1 MGWQIGLPS
10 LKLNNTGAKSK
21 HCGSFARVVAE
32 ALEERQGR
40 DPDID
45 HEKSEENIYSGF
57 RSAAE
62 LQEYSRK
69 HVDELSSKQIAAGG
83 RKIRSDAVVMCAT
96 IIKPPA
102 AMMNELSREDQ
113 IRFCNDALEKFGD
126 IVGKDNI
133 KSTVIHF
140 DELGT
145 HVHTFWEPIT
155 ADGRLCAKEMHN
167 LQFFSE
173 LNREMPEHL
182 RSRGWDIADC
192 KAYDQAEEKAK
203 TEKEKAEERAKKGRP
218 SGAYKADVER
228 EKAKLMQEIDRLADA
243 KKGPIGRTGPLSA
256 KIENL
261 ENRMQD
267 LETANERALRK
278 NNILQEENDKLRRSK
293 TLSTNRLIELE
304 NKVEKIEK
312 ENSRLKAGIKRV
324 MDFLREKA
332 PWAAKIAEKI
342 LRQEDISKDRS
353 EAKNLPS
360 ERSEDSER

>member
-21 HCGSFARVVAE
+21 HCGGFAQVASE

-45 HEKSEENIYSGF
+45 HEKSNENIYSGF

-69 HVDELSSKQIAAGG
+69 HVEELSSKQIAAGG
-83 RKIRSDAVVMCAT
+83 RKIRGDAVVMCAT

-113 IRFCNDALEKFGD
+113 TRFFKDSMEKFAE
-126 IVGKDNI
+126 IIGKDNV
-133 KSTVIHF
+133 KSSVIHF
-140 DELGT
+140 DELGSHM
-145 HVHTFWEPIT
+145 HVFWEPMT

-192 KAYDQAEEKAK
+192 NAYDQAEEKAK

-218 SGAYKADVER
+218 SGAYKADAER
-228 EKAKLMQEIDRLADA
+228 EKVKLMQEVDRLADA

-261 ENRMQD
+261 ENRVQD
-267 LETANERALRK
+267 LEAAHERDVRK
-278 NNILQEENDKLRRSK
+278 NKILQDENDKLRGSK
-293 TLSTNRLIELE
+293 TQTTERLIDLE
-304 NKVEKIEK
+304 NKVEKLEK
-312 ENSRLKAGIKRV
+312 ENNRLKDGIKRV

-332 PWAAKIAEKI
+332 PWAAKIVEKI
-342 LRQEDISKDRS
+342 LHQEDISKDRS
-353 EAKNLPS
+353 EAKISPS